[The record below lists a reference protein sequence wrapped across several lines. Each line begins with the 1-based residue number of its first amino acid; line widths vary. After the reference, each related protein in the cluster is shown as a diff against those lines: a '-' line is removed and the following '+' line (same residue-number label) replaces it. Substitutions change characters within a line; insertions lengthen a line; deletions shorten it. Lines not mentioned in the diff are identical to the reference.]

1 MSCAKDPTDSKAFGE
16 VFLAFQSSPAAII
29 DLPLT
34 FSKLTLINVNG
45 DRVTLPVNAHLQL
58 ANHESQ
64 HIASLTI
71 PEGKYVSMEISL
83 NTEKSMAT
91 VYDSEK
97 KLFTPIP
104 LLDQN
109 HKALTGNSQL
119 FTVHQ
124 PLSTPLSVNA
134 QTSHFMNIGLDT
146 QQALTLSM
154 LNEKVLQFAPQ
165 FTTSFPEKFTLK
177 GTFYSAEDDQFRI
190 NLGHHQVD
198 LNIKHA
204 RVNKQ
209 SAPILLSPIH
219 SSLPLSI
226 SAQIENGK
234 LHFLDETAELITQ
247 PFIKGWVYKTANQ
260 HTIKGHE
267 VSLTG
272 EVTYKEMLL
281 PTTELTVHE
290 GQGEIPA
297 TTLMP
302 GQYGYLFTAERASHF
317 YSVPVHISGK
327 LIEAENEQ
335 WRIEPLVIDG
345 KNYHQFT
352 DLPDTLRLPAMN
364 KTEKIG
370 DLISS
375 LTYLS
380 KSPNTDQIL
389 EGAVNTDSQLDVE
402 GAVNTDSQLDVE
414 GAVNTDSQLDVEVH
428 ADSQLDVDIHFEPS
442 SFPLLVH
449 HSEQDES
456 QLFFVDAFT
465 TERVTVTFSNT
476 LIQQPATLDSLYFTS
491 QSIVYVS
498 QPVKEKLKITQYS
511 TLDEALNVISP
522 SLNSQSLKLNRL
534 KAKGVTSGDRFEVAE
549 LVIILGEPLPA
560 AGLNPVHNG
569 EKLTVRDTA
578 DLVKEDQEALNT
590 NKVPI
595 GSIAE
600 GAGGAVG
607 GLIGLLV
614 LRKLI
619 VYSLNSTNHS
629 AQPDAINSAYYE
641 YLKNFEYAHG
651 STHNIHQFNVKTND
665 FAIIY
670 RWNYAWIKQRLAR
683 LLPVLKGDQ
692 ELVNIGNYVLRLD
705 NGSIL
710 PYRYDDVLGEWKENT
725 PELNWQLT
733 YSQKANQNSAEAP
746 SNVFYRKFRQ
756 DPASLNLGFLD
767 EDLIIESAE
776 DLYRITLGDGTILY
790 TVKDD
795 KNDLADFYSRNF
807 INQVNNLIESTPEK
821 DRKPVYF
828 SFDKDHNF
836 STVHHYTPKKPT
848 DPEHFKLRP
857 RTFVEVKNAYRA
869 DLAVRHQDVAF
880 EDWTYIPDK
889 MVVGTLNKKLP
900 DAYDER
906 TLNDLYNESLGEQ
919 ERKAPKELRVIVQ
932 LEPDEDVIAP
942 GIYETFLRYPEH
954 SIVIQMN
961 TDGDYKI
968 VNGIDNLD
976 KFLDVTHDNTGYG
989 IVYDLA
995 GHGSTEDFSGKHYET
1010 LAEQMTHLT
1019 RSINADANALYQS
1032 KHSRA
1037 LNLDRNSFKPDHINM
1052 NGCLLGKLREGN
1064 SYTGRFADSFV
1075 KKSGYSSVTFE
1086 AFDRTIT
1093 STETGDIEP
1102 GPNNIRAY
1110 HTNTAEPDA
1119 YQSYEEA
1126 FKKGHII
1133 YDPETMEKPRASGAN
1148 YERREYLDSRGQ
1160 RRRVF
1165 RGPTSP
1171 KNH

>member
-1 MSCAKDPTDSKAFGE
+1 MSCAKDSTDSKAFGE

-335 WRIEPLVIDG
+335 WSIEPLVIDG

-414 GAVNTDSQLDVEVH
+414 VH

-465 TERVTVTFSNT
+465 TERITVTFSNT

-498 QPVKEKLKITQYS
+498 QPVKKTLKITQYS

-569 EKLTVRDTA
+569 EKLTVLDTA

-595 GSIAE
+595 GAIA
-600 GAGGAVG
+600 GGTVGAVG

-619 VYSLNSTNHS
+619 IYHSNSTNHS
-629 AQPDAINSAYYE
+629 ANPIVNSASYQ
-641 YLKNFEYAHG
+641 YLKNFKYGHE
-651 STHNIHQFNVKTND
+651 SPNISHKFNVLTND
-665 FAIIY
+665 FVIIH
-670 RWNYAWIKQRLAR
+670 RWNYRSVKKKLAK

-710 PYRYDDVLGEWKENT
+710 PYRYDDVLGEWQENT

-733 YSQKANQNSAEAP
+733 YSQKANQNAAEAP
-746 SNVFYRKFRQ
+746 SDVLLSNFRQ

-790 TVKDD
+790 THKVDQKDLAD
-795 KNDLADFYSRNF
+795 FADFYSRNF
-807 INQVNNLIESTPEK
+807 INQVNNFIESTPEK

-828 SFDKDHNF
+828 SFDKYHNF
-836 STVHHYTPKKPT
+836 STVHHHTPKKSK
-848 DPEHFKLRP
+848 DPKRFKLRP
-857 RTFVEVKNAYRA
+857 RNLVEVNKAYRS

-880 EDWTYIPDK
+880 EGWSYMPDE
-889 MVVGTLNKKLP
+889 MLVDTLNKKLP
-900 DAYDER
+900 DVLEER
-906 TLNDLYNESLGEQ
+906 TLNDLYNDSLGEQ

-932 LEPDEDVIAP
+932 LEPDESVIAP

-976 KFLDVTHDNTGYG
+976 KFLDVTHDDTGYG
-989 IVYDLA
+989 IVYDLN
-995 GHGSTEDFSGKHYET
+995 GHGSTKTFGENHYKT
-1010 LAEQMTHLT
+1010 LAEHMTHLT
-1019 RSINADANALYQS
+1019 HSINADANALYQS
-1032 KHSRA
+1032 KHNRA
-1037 LNLDRNSFKPDHINM
+1037 LNLDKNSFKPDHINM
-1052 NGCLLGKLREGN
+1052 NGCLLGKLRAGN
-1064 SYTGRFADSFV
+1064 SYMGRFADSFV
-1075 KKSGYSSVTFE
+1075 KKSGYSSVTLE

-1093 STETGDIEP
+1093 STETGDMEP
-1102 GPNNIRAY
+1102 HSQNIKDEGAKNAKR
-1110 HTNTAEPDA
+1110 DA

-1133 YDPETMEKPRASGAN
+1133 YDPKTMEKPRPSGAN

-1160 RRRVF
+1160 RQRVF